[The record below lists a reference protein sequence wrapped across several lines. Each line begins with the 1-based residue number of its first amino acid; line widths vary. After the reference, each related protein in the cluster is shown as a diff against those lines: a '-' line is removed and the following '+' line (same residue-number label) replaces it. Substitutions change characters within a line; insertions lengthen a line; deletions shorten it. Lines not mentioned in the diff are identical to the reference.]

1 MIKLR
6 RRDAVEVVAVMAG
19 ERDESRCGS
28 WSMDMARLGVPS
40 GGQSHAHRDPAA
52 PVHEVRVSEDRE
64 AGDLQ
69 EGRRRADEGDLSG
82 VRVAAGGVPA
92 SRSAGRWGIIA
103 LYPAMPEMHAN
114 RPGRFERG
122 RFDARPARRL
132 RDKVALG
139 VGAGIAVGGVLP
151 REPVLQR
158 GVFIAAAGV
167 GAQRVA
173 EGQERL
179 GLRVP
184 VLDDVQMMGTGLRPW
199 PQEPQPVV
207 TARDLRPEQ
216 PACVSQHR
224 HRSLRV
230 R

>member
-1 MIKLR
+1 MKFGSVRIEKPAICR
-6 RRDAVEVVAVMAG
+6 RAVAVPMKVISAASASL
-19 ERDESRCGS
+19 RVGS
-28 WSMDMARLGVPS
+28 
-40 GGQSHAHRDPAA
+40 
-52 PVHEVRVSEDRE
+52 
-64 AGDLQ
+64 
-69 EGRRRADEGDLSG
+69 RRAG
-82 VRVAAGGVPA
+82 
-92 SRSAGRWGIIA
+92 AGRCGIIA

-199 PQEPQPVV
+199 PQEQQPVV